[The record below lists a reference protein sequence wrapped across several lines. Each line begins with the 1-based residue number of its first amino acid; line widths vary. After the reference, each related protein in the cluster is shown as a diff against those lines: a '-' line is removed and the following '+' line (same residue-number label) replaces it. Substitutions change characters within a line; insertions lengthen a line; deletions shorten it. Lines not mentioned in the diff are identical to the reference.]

1 MLIRRDAIR
10 RRVPIYRG
18 VLRMADEQLRRGVVF
33 AQPGGCEPEVV
44 EEGRPRS
51 RCRRWRNRCCCSWFR
66 VATIDTEF
74 ERVTAIE
81 ILHEHSQ
88 PNQSVG
94 PIPAH
99 MLRSI
104 MFDHVRSCSIMLDHA
119 RSCSIMFD
127 KDVGALGDARCDVRD
142 RCLVLR
148 AASAVQPM
156 PIMAPR
162 WSTASTATTSTTTF
176 PP

>member
-1 MLIRRDAIR
+1 VLIRRDAIR

-18 VLRMADEQLRRGVVF
+18 VLHMADELLRRGVVF

-51 RCRRWRNRCCCSWFR
+51 RRRRWRNRCCRSWFR

-74 ERVTAIE
+74 ERITAIE

-104 MFDHVRSCSIMLDHA
+104 MLDQ
-119 RSCSIMFD
+119 
-127 KDVGALGDARCDVRD
+127 DVGRTGRRSLRCAGSMSGSASRIRRPTHADHGATVVNGQHRHD
-142 RCLVLR
+142 LHHHIPTLTLLR
-148 AASAVQPM
+148 QRPCAD
-156 PIMAPR
+156 R
-162 WSTASTATTSTTTF
+162 WSWAGR
-176 PP
+176 

>member
-1 MLIRRDAIR
+1 VLIRRDAIR

-44 EEGRPRS
+44 EEGR
-51 RCRRWRNRCCCSWFR
+51 
-66 VATIDTEF
+66 
-74 ERVTAIE
+74 
-81 ILHEHSQ
+81 
-88 PNQSVG
+88 
-94 PIPAH
+94 
-99 MLRSI
+99 
-104 MFDHVRSCSIMLDHA
+104 
-119 RSCSIMFD
+119 
-127 KDVGALGDARCDVRD
+127 D